1 LTDGGGYQAS
11 GGGGRRG
18 RLIVLAGPSGVG
30 KGAIVAR
37 LLAAI
42 PDLELSISATTRGPR
57 PREDEGRHYYFV
69 DRRRFDEMIRTGGFL
84 EWADIFGERY
94 GTPREPVA
102 HALADGRD
110 VLVEIDV
117 QGARQVK
124 AAEPQAFMV
133 FITPPSLEELERR
146 LHTRATETDEQI
158 RRRLAKASDEL
169 AAEPEFDVTVVN
181 DDLETA
187 AREVVQIVD
196 RLRRRTINGGHTR
209 VKERKH

>member
-1 LTDGGGYQAS
+1 
-11 GGGGRRG
+11 
-18 RLIVLAGPSGVG
+18 VLAGPSGVG

-37 LLAAI
+37 LLAAL
-42 PDLELSISATTRGPR
+42 PDLELSISATTRQPR
-57 PREDEGRHYYFV
+57 PQEDEGRHYWFV
-69 DRRRFDEMIRTGGFL
+69 DRDRFDEMVESGGFL

-102 HALADGRD
+102 RALAEGRD

-124 AAEPQAFMV
+124 AAEPDAHMV

-146 LHTRATETDEQI
+146 LRTRGSETDRQV

-187 AREVVQIVD
+187 AREVVEIVD

>member
-1 LTDGGGYQAS
+1 LTRDGGS
-11 GGGGRRG
+11 GGRRG

-37 LLAAI
+37 LLAAL
-42 PDLELSISATTRGPR
+42 PDLELSISATTRRPR

-69 DRRRFDEMIRTGGFL
+69 DRADFDRMIDAGGFL

-94 GTPREPVA
+94 GTPREPVER
-102 HALADGRD
+102 ALAEGRD

-124 AAEPQAFMV
+124 AADPSAYMV
-133 FITPPSLEELERR
+133 FITPPSLAELERR
-146 LHTRATETDEQI
+146 LRTRGTETDQQV

-181 DDLETA
+181 DDLERA
-187 AREVVQIVD
+187 AREVIQIVD
-196 RLRRRTINGGHTR
+196 RLRRRTINDDRTH
-209 VKERKH
+209 VKEPKHA

>member
-1 LTDGGGYQAS
+1 MGGS
-11 GGGGRRG
+11 GRRG

-37 LLAAI
+37 LLAAL
-42 PDLELSISATTRGPR
+42 PDLELSISATTRQPR

-69 DRRRFDEMIRTGGFL
+69 DRRQFDEMIAEGGFL

-94 GTPREPVA
+94 GTPKGPVA
-102 HALADGRD
+102 RALAEGRD
-110 VLVEIDV
+110 VIVEIDV

-124 AAEPQAFMV
+124 AADPRAYMV
-133 FITPPSLEELERR
+133 FITPPSLQELERR
-146 LHTRATETDEQI
+146 LRTRGTETDQQV
-158 RRRLAKASDEL
+158 RRRLAKAADEL

-181 DDLETA
+181 DDLELA
-187 AREVVQIVD
+187 AREVVQLVD